1 MIVYSETENLS
12 CCFSFVGQIPALL
25 KIPTFCLFVGHLV
38 RSGGRLILPG
48 SWQSSYNWTECAK
61 PSPYFHAIIFN
72 IFLIIIFILNI
83 VEWWA
88 GDQSG
93 KINSSDSIIWEFAR
107 SDWMGLSGGD
117 QTCQNNFPPDN
128 IIFCVCVTKN
138 WPNLFLGGYFGKWEN
153 DFGRSGHHP
162 TIPSSPSAR
171 IAE

>member
-72 IFLIIIFILNI
+72 IFLIITIILNI

-88 GDQSG
+88 GGQSG
-93 KINSSDSIIWEFAR
+93 KINSSDSIIREFAR

-117 QTCQNNFPPDN
+117 QTCQNNFSTCQN
-128 IIFCVCVTKN
+128 HFCTSQNNFPTCQN
-138 WPNLFLGGYFGKWEN
+138 YFCTSLHLLK
-153 DFGRSGHHP
+153 
-162 TIPSSPSAR
+162 
-171 IAE
+171 